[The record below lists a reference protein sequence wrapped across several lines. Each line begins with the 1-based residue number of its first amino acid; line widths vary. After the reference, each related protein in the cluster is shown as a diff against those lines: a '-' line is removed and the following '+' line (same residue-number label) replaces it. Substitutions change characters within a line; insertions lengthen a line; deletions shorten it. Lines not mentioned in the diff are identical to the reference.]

1 MKKYKLFTLV
11 LGFCISIGVTSCKDE
26 EIIIPAPLEII
37 GKEGTLSHALTT
49 LRAQSNHQM
58 LFAAQAG
65 ITFDSQSK
73 RIPEN
78 SISAINNVAQLGIDI
93 VEIDVR
99 TTQDGVLVL
108 MKDET
113 IDRTTTGS
121 GRLKDLTYSQLQQ
134 YYLETKAGDVS
145 SQKVPTLEEALTE
158 GAGRVWFKIDLT
170 NEAIDFS
177 AVNRLVKQAGV
188 ESDVLYDVAG
198 DINKAKIIYE
208 LNPAALVQ
216 LQANNSN
223 EVANFISLPETRS
236 SVLTI
241 KLATGSNLYMDVNRA
256 NCIAATNITGDID
269 NKVLNNANY
278 ADINNLRNKEAH
290 ILETEIAD
298 LLISYYA
305 ADRFSVNKN

>member
-170 NEAIDFS
+170 NDAIDFS